1 MIADSDKFQAIIM
14 DKRKEN
20 QITHKIQN
28 NEIEATKSVKLLHI
42 EIDNQLSINQH
53 ISKLCSKAAMQ
64 LNAIYRLTKFMEN
77 NEKIAII
84 NSFVYSNLS

>member
-64 LNAIYRLTKFMEN
+64 LNAICRLLKFMGN
-77 NEKIAII
+77 NETD
-84 NSFVYSNLS
+84 NQFCLLQF